1 MNKKIQL
8 ALLTICG
15 LSTSGVNAAITLD
28 RTRVIFPGDS
38 NALSMKVTN
47 QNKELPYLA
56 QAWIEDEN
64 GNKINSPFT
73 VLPPIQR
80 VEPDTA
86 TILQVRS
93 LPAVSMLP
101 QDKESLFYFNVREV
115 PPKSDKANV
124 LQLALQTK
132 VKFFYRPQA
141 LVVAPGSNKA
151 PWQEQLT
158 LHPEGSSYR
167 LDNPTPYYV
176 TVVEAAT
183 SAKGEPIGSFEGVML
198 APKSSTTLRLLGN
211 KSFAS
216 MSLGPTP
223 SFVYVDDYG
232 GRRQLN
238 YLCATS
244 CKVLPAK

>member
-1 MNKKIQL
+1 MQL
-8 ALLTICG
+8 ALLAICG
-15 LSTSGVNAAITLD
+15 LSASAVNAAITLD
-28 RTRVIFPGDS
+28 RTRVIFPSGS
-38 NALSMKVTN
+38 NALSLRVTN

-56 QAWIEDEN
+56 QAWMEDEN

-86 TILQVRS
+86 SIMQIRA
-93 LPAVSMLP
+93 LPAANLLP
-101 QDKESLFYFNVREV
+101 QDKESLFYFSVREV
-115 PPKSDKANV
+115 PPKSDKPNV

-132 VKFFYRPQA
+132 VKFFYRPQM
-141 LVVAPGSNKA
+141 LVIEPGANKA

-158 LHPEGSSYR
+158 LHPEGGSYR

-176 TVVEAAT
+176 TIVEAAS
-183 SAKGEPIGSFEGVML
+183 SAKGEPLTGFDGVML
-198 APKSSTTLRLLGN
+198 APKSSSKLNLGG
-211 KSFAS
+211 K
-216 MSLGPTP
+216 SLGATP

-238 YLCATS
+238 YQCGGS

>member
-1 MNKKIQL
+1 MNKKMQL
-8 ALLTICG
+8 ALLAISG
-15 LSTSGVNAAITLD
+15 LSTSAVNAAITLD

-47 QNKELPYLA
+47 QNKDLPYLA
-56 QAWIEDEN
+56 QAWMEDEN
-64 GNKINSPFT
+64 GKKINSPFT

-80 VEPDTA
+80 VEPDST

-93 LPAVSMLP
+93 LPVVNLLP
-101 QDKESLFYFNVREV
+101 QDKESLFYFNVREI
-115 PPKSDKANV
+115 PPQSDKANV

-141 LVVAPGSNKA
+141 LVVAPDSNKA

-158 LHPEGSSYR
+158 LYPEGASYR

-183 SAKGEPIGSFEGVML
+183 SAKGEALAGFEGVML
-198 APKSSTTLRLLGN
+198 APNSSSLLNLGGKTLG
-211 KSFAS
+211 S
-216 MSLGPTP
+216 TP
-223 SFVYVDDYG
+223 SFIYVDDYG

-238 YLCATS
+238 YQCAAS
-244 CKVLPAK
+244 CKVLPTKS